1 MEIFRTLAGWL
12 LFLAMAI
19 VAGFFWHQSAQRG
32 VHIAALSDTID
43 QMESQMDQFTESVGA
58 FEKQIDQAMET
69 ISLLRA
75 ELDRIRAADGKV
87 EAEGAAMPVG
97 ATLGD
102 MLDTLMQGG
111 NDEEGDASV
120 ASAMVDMFKT
130 PQGEKM
136 LEAGINMT
144 MNMQFSEF
152 FDLFPPEDAT
162 AVREILGKFMIHSAR
177 LGVSFMDTGDMS
189 DMDGA
194 IAETIA
200 ARETMLTDLRNVIG
214 DDGVAFFEQ
223 YEQELPGRMMDQALE
238 MQLGMFAR
246 GLSDETKL
254 LVRATLVE
262 ELLASQPSDLSTTP
276 SMLQA
281 HRVMEGQDAAYDRA
295 LERLAAQVTV
305 EEYDVI
311 EGFVHQ
317 QQQMMNM
324 FGTMML
330 PEKPKE

>member
-19 VAGFFWHQSAQRG
+19 VAGFFWHQSAERG
-32 VHIAALSDTID
+32 AHIARLSTTID
-43 QMESQMDQFTESVGA
+43 QMDNQIVQFAESVGA

-75 ELDRIRAADGKV
+75 ELESIRTADGEV

-102 MLDTLMQGG
+102 MLDTLMQSG
-111 NDEEGDASV
+111 NDEEGDTSA

-162 AVREILGKFMIHSAR
+162 AVRDILFKFMIHSAR
-177 LGVSFMDTGDMS
+177 LGVSFMDTGDIS
-189 DMDGA
+189 DMNGA
-194 IAETIA
+194 IAETMA

-214 DDGVAFFEQ
+214 DDGVALFEQ

-246 GLSDETKL
+246 GLTDETKL
-254 LVRATLVE
+254 LVRETLVE
-262 ELLASQPSDLSTTP
+262 ELLASQPSDLATTP
-276 SMLQA
+276 STLQA

-311 EGFVHQ
+311 EGFVQQ